1 MATLP
6 PDDRAHYG
14 CHEFR
19 EDAELVIGG
28 RATPRVSDA
37 YRAHR
42 KGCPD
47 CARVHQVLYE
57 LYRGPR
63 HVPHLDLAKQAEEF
77 NAIQTQLPESLRPRA
92 RGGRRRRAS
101 AEPNWSSGPSGS
113 RWSLS
118 QLAAPLGVGGLV
130 AAAVLL
136 TMSLFSPAE
145 TGLALSSEPDP
156 MVSARALEGD
166 ATIPHAED
174 ELDQLGGL
182 GHRAQSFGRVVAGAA
197 ELSLGDR
204 HLSASSF
211 PPGTSFVVPDNG
223 VSLQLALIG
232 KILANF
238 EAGSRGHWES
248 ASANVVAIRL
258 DRGRV
263 AIRYDRLE
271 QDPILLV
278 RTPSALVRVVGTVF
292 TVAVDDDGITTVS
305 VLRGHVEVLDPEGEK
320 VIAEVDAGYRF
331 EVGTS
336 TYTDVGR
343 SEVAIALPVS
353 NEQIRPGAARLADGR
368 IPDSWVIPGLPKDP
382 EQRVLTALLDTE
394 AELDLDNIEVDE
406 SAADGDQAPPP
417 PPRRRQAKVPE
428 DDGADVMQLIVEEV
442 KRARAEEVSAALEVC
457 RELYASTSTRFR
469 AAACLTDFMR
479 EYGDEP
485 GAAEGLLLIGILRMD
500 FAQDHTAAAR
510 YFEKFLRRVGPNHP
524 LAEHAVYRLWLAA
537 TEQGLIREAL
547 ERGRKY
553 LQVYPDGEH
562 VGRILQRFPELK
574 SEL

>member
-1 MATLP
+1 MSTVP
-6 PDDRAHYG
+6 PDDRARYG

-42 KGCPD
+42 KSCPD
-47 CARVHQVLYE
+47 CARVHEVLYE

-63 HVPHLDLAKQAEEF
+63 HVPRLDLARQADEF
-77 NAIQTQLPESLRPRA
+77 NAIQARLPERPDQARA
-92 RGGRRRRAS
+92 RER
-101 AEPNWSSGPSGS
+101 ES
-113 RWSLS
+113 RWSFP
-118 QLAAPLGVGGLV
+118 QLAAPLGVGGLA

-136 TMSLFSPAE
+136 TFSLFSPAE
-145 TGLALSSEPDP
+145 TGLALSSEPEP
-156 MVSARALEGD
+156 GLASGSLERG
-166 ATIPHAED
+166 AMIPHAD
-174 ELDQLGGL
+174 GELGELGGL
-182 GHRAQSFGRVVAGAA
+182 GHRAQSFGRVVAGTA
-197 ELSLGDR
+197 ELTLGDR
-204 HLSASSF
+204 QLSASSF
-211 PPGTSFVVPDNG
+211 PPGTRFLVPDDG
-223 VSLQLALIG
+223 ASLQLALIG

-238 EAGSRGHWES
+238 ESGSRGGWES
-248 ASANVVAIRL
+248 ASSDLVAIRL

-292 TVAVDDDGITTVS
+292 TVAVDEDGITTVS
-305 VLRGHVEVLDPEGEK
+305 VLRGHVEVLDPDGEK

-343 SEVAIALPVS
+343 PEVAIALPVS

-382 EQRVLTALLDTE
+382 EQRVLASLVDPE
-394 AELDLDNIEVDE
+394 VELDLANIELE
-406 SAADGDQAPPP
+406 AAGGDAPPPP
-417 PPRRRQAKVPE
+417 PPRRRRAKAPD

-442 KRARAEEVSAALEVC
+442 KRARAEEVSSALEIC
-457 RELYASTSTRFR
+457 RDLYASPSTRFR

-500 FAQDHTAAAR
+500 FAQDHKAASR
-510 YFEKFLRRVGPNHP
+510 YFEKFLRRVGSKHP

-553 LQVYPDGEH
+553 LEVYPDGEH